1 MTDVS
6 DTTAPFDGGHL
17 EESLS
22 AFLDGELDE
31 AAQRAAY
38 HHLAVCLLCQG
49 QLDSVQR
56 VRTALR
62 GAPPVEPPGG
72 FIDAVVEH
80 RPRPR
85 HSGATPDPTPDPTPD
100 ATT

>member
-6 DTTAPFDGGHL
+6 DTAAQGDRGHL

-38 HHLAVCLLCQG
+38 QHLAACLLCRG

-62 GAPPVEPPGG
+62 GAPPVEPPAG

-80 RPRPR
+80 RPPE
-85 HSGATPDPTPDPTPD
+85 HHPGAKRD
-100 ATT
+100 